1 MSGVLPCSG
10 VESPGVARRRT
21 GGQQQSWEDD
31 MIGEILSRYWW
42 MTVLRGVFWILFGIV
57 LLVSPGISL
66 LSLTLAFGIVIFAD
80 GILNVANAFSG
91 RKVHDDW
98 WVLLLVGLTGIVVG
112 ALTFYSPQATAIALV
127 FYVAIWAIATGLLE
141 ILAAIRLRKQ
151 LAGEVW
157 LILAGIASVIFGV
170 LLIAQPAVG
179 ALTLLW
185 LFAVY
190 AIAFGV
196 MLVLLAVR
204 VRSGVK
210 RIV

>member
-1 MSGVLPCSG
+1 
-10 VESPGVARRRT
+10 
-21 GGQQQSWEDD
+21 

-42 MTVLRGVFWILFGIV
+42 MTVLRGLFWILFGIV
-57 LLVSPGISL
+57 ILASPGISL

-80 GILNVANAFSG
+80 GILNVANAISG
-91 RKVHDDW
+91 RKVHEDW

-127 FYVAIWAIATGLLE
+127 FYVAIWAVATGLLE
-141 ILAAIRLRKQ
+141 ITAAIRLRKQ

-157 LILAGIASVIFGV
+157 LILAGIASVVFGL

-196 MLVLLAVR
+196 MLVLLAFK
-204 VRSGVK
+204 VRSGLGRLPKVL
-210 RIV
+210 

>member
-1 MSGVLPCSG
+1 
-10 VESPGVARRRT
+10 
-21 GGQQQSWEDD
+21 

-42 MTVLRGVFWILFGIV
+42 MTVLRGLFWILFGIV
-57 LLVSPGISL
+57 ILVSPGISL
-66 LSLTLAFGIVIFAD
+66 LSLTFAFGIVIFAD
-80 GILNVANAFSG
+80 GILNVANGVSG

-112 ALTFYSPQATAIALV
+112 ALTFISPQATAIALV

-141 ILAAIRLRKQ
+141 IAVALRLRKQ

-185 LFAVY
+185 LFAFY

-196 MLVLLAVR
+196 MLILLALK
-204 VRSGVK
+204 VRSGMGRLTK
-210 RIV
+210 AL

>member
-1 MSGVLPCSG
+1 
-10 VESPGVARRRT
+10 
-21 GGQQQSWEDD
+21 

>member
-1 MSGVLPCSG
+1 
-10 VESPGVARRRT
+10 
-21 GGQQQSWEDD
+21 

-57 LLVSPGISL
+57 ILVSPGISL
-66 LSLTLAFGIVIFAD
+66 LSLRLAFGIVIFAD

-112 ALTFYSPQATAIALV
+112 CLTFYSPQATAIALV

-141 ILAAIRLRKQ
+141 IIAAIRLRKQ

-157 LILAGIASVIFGV
+157 LMLAGVASVIFGV

-196 MLVLLAVR
+196 MLVLLALR

-210 RIV
+210 RLTGAV

>member
-1 MSGVLPCSG
+1 MWTSVTFTTGAC
-10 VESPGVARRRT
+10 ARAHR
-21 GGQQQSWEDD
+21 GWEDD

-42 MTVLRGVFWILFGIV
+42 MTVLRGLFWILFGIV
-57 LLVSPGISL
+57 ILARPGISL

-80 GILNVANAFSG
+80 GILNVAHAISG
-91 RKVHDDW
+91 RRVHEDW

-127 FYVAIWAIATGLLE
+127 FYVALWAIATGLLE
-141 ILAAIRLRKQ
+141 IIAAIRLRKQ

-157 LILAGIASVIFGV
+157 LILAGLASVIFGV

-196 MLVLLAVR
+196 MLILLALK
-204 VRSGVK
+204 VRSGLGRLTK
-210 RIV
+210 AL